1 MRYCTALLAMSL
13 PCVSNNGCFPYDG
26 CRMTSL
32 QYTLW
37 QLLADGRFHSGEQ
50 MARHAGV
57 TRAAV
62 WKALQ
67 GLREL
72 GMELHAVSG
81 RGYSLGQAFEPLQ
94 REAILTQIAAR
105 FRARLQSFDVLHSV
119 DSTNAWLMRQEAD
132 CAVAAC
138 IAEHQT
144 AGRGRRGRQWCSPF
158 GRNLYLSLRCR
169 FDEGMGRLSGL
180 SLAVAVVMIRAL
192 REAGIHQAAV
202 KWPNDIYW
210 QGRKLGGI
218 LLEVVGEPAG
228 PCVVVI
234 GIGLNM
240 AMPAAA
246 GKDIDQP
253 WTDLA
258 SIQDG
263 LSRNRLA
270 GRLLHHLLGA
280 MDAFQHSGL
289 ASFEQEWCAADLL
302 AGNTVILLQPGA
314 EIVGIGRGIARDGSL
329 LLEVGGQLQRHSF
342 GEVSV
347 RLLEPER

>member
-1 MRYCTALLAMSL
+1 
-13 PCVSNNGCFPYDG
+13 
-26 CRMTSL
+26 MTSL

-72 GMELHAVSG
+72 GMAVHAVSG
-81 RGYSLGQAFEPLQ
+81 RGYSLGRAFEPLQ
-94 REAILTQIAAR
+94 RETILSQVAAPL
-105 FRARLQSFDVLHSV
+105 RARLQSFDVLHSV
-119 DSTNAWLMRQEAD
+119 DSTNAWLMRQQAGY
-132 CAVAAC
+132 AVAAC
-138 IAEHQT
+138 IAEHQS
-144 AGRGRRGRQWCSPF
+144 AGRGRRGRHWCSPF
-158 GRNLYLSLRCR
+158 GSNLYLSLRCR

-180 SLAVAVVMIRAL
+180 SLAIAVVMIRAL
-192 REAGIHQAAV
+192 REAGVEQAAV

-218 LLEVVGEPAG
+218 LLEVAGEPAG

-253 WTDLA
+253 WADLA
-258 SIQDG
+258 AIHDG
-263 LSRNRLA
+263 VSRNRLA
-270 GRLLHHLLGA
+270 GRLLHHLLDGVEV
-280 MDAFQHSGL
+280 FQYGGL
-289 ASFEQEWCAADLL
+289 APFEPEWREADLL
-302 AGNTVILLQPGA
+302 EGKTVVLLQPDT
-314 EIVGIGRGIARDGSL
+314 EIVGIGRGIAHDGSL
-329 LLEVGGQLQRHSF
+329 LLEVEGQLQRHNF

-347 RLLEPER
+347 RLLESAR